1 MKTITQIS
9 LAILLIGLLGKCR
22 SNGGVGSSPPPI
34 PSMTF
39 IIENKTDHEAVMSW
53 WTPVPQMK
61 IINIKPDT
69 NLTVWRQQQ
78 NGGGPEDF
86 ITPPILGAPFQI
98 FTDTVYG
105 YDSVRILLGDESRLS
120 LPGKCEDPN
129 NILCAANYV
138 KTGTDTSDIYTFT
151 IR

>member
-1 MKTITQIS
+1 MKTIIQIF
-9 LAILLIGLLGKCR
+9 LIALLIGLVERCK
-22 SNGGVGSSPPPI
+22 SNIDHESLPPPI

-53 WTPVPQMK
+53 WDVILQER
-61 IINIKPDT
+61 IINVKPDT
-69 NLTVWRQQQ
+69 NLTVLKKDRYAGTELQ
-78 NGGGPEDF
+78 
-86 ITPPILGAPFQI
+86 LVLPFE
-98 FTDTVYG
+98 FGSSRDTVFYY

>member
-1 MKTITQIS
+1 MKTIIQIV
-9 LAILLIGLLGKCR
+9 LLVLLILLLGGRCEP
-22 SNGGVGSSPPPI
+22 GTGPFPPFISSQ
-34 PSMTF
+34 TF
-39 IIENKTDHEAVMSW
+39 IFENKTDYEIILSW
-53 WTPVPQMK
+53 WTPVPQVK

-69 NLTVWRQQQ
+69 NLTVWRQKA
-78 NGGGPEDF
+78 NAGSIYIRL
-86 ITPPILGAPFQI
+86 ITSEPFYI
-98 FTDTVYG
+98 SNDTTYS

>member
-1 MKTITQIS
+1 MKKINQIV
-9 LAILLIGLLGKCR
+9 LLVLLMLFL
-22 SNGGVGSSPPPI
+22 GGRCEPGTGPFPPFI
-34 PSMTF
+34 PSRTF
-39 IIENKTDHEAVMSW
+39 ILENKTDYEIVLSW
-53 WTPVPQMK
+53 WTPILQER
-61 IINIKPDT
+61 IINIKSDT
-69 NLTVWRQQQ
+69 NLMVWRQQQ

-86 ITPPILGAPFQI
+86 ITPPILGAPFRI
-98 FTDTVYG
+98 SSDTVYG